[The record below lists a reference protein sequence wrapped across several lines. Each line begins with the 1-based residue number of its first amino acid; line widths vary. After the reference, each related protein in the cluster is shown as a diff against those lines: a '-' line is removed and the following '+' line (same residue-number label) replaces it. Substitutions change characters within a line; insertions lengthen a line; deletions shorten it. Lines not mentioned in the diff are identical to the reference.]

1 MNDTVI
7 NISPDVK
14 RSKLTI
20 VQQWLFEKMGM
31 KNSVINTDFLR
42 LSVALSKDSNEYTVG
57 VKTNDTVDYVL
68 DKKLANDDIFFITDI
83 AILLSKEGEGSEANG
98 ILFPYPD
105 STYFSETDP
114 EKAVADEWKAL
125 MTVYGGK
132 LSLEDNHDKRFYNMP
147 MLPFLN
153 VPQVQFYQPKT
164 GSPTLPSF
172 KLDDVLQP
180 MNPFEIVSGAANSKF
195 AIKVGAGN
203 RALISDGGKNRVN
216 IICAGFKVANAA
228 ADYALYVARNAK

>member
-1 MNDTVI
+1 MDTVI
-7 NISPDVK
+7 NISPDIK

-20 VQQWLFEKMGM
+20 VQDWLKDKMGM
-31 KNSVINTDFLR
+31 RNPVINTDFLR
-42 LSVALSKDSNEYTVG
+42 LSVALKVDSNDYEIG

-98 ILFPYPD
+98 ILFAYPD
-105 STYFSETDP
+105 SAYFSETDAT
-114 EKAVADEWKAL
+114 KVNADEWKAL

-132 LSLEDNHDKRFYNMP
+132 LGLTDNHDKRFYNMP

-153 VPQVQFYQPKT
+153 VPQVQFQQPAT
-164 GSPTLPSF
+164 GAPTLPAF

-228 ADYALYVARNAK
+228 SDYAAYIARQAK